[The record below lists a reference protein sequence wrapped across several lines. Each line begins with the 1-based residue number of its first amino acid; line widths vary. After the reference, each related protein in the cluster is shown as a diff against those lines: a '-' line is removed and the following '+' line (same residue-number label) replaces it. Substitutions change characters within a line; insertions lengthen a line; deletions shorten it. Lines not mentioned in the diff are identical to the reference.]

1 MTTVLDAT
9 KDVEATQQPV
19 GTDRLAVIVP
29 GYDELGTVAA
39 LLPRLEVKPGVS
51 QIIVAVDGSTDRTS
65 DELAP
70 WQVQAGFNT
79 GTRWLN
85 VDLPSVV
92 QCVKTKWWC

>member
-29 GYDELGTVAA
+29 GYDEVRTVAV

-51 QIIVAVDGSTDRTS
+51 QIIIAVDGSTSRS
-65 DELAP
+65 GLS
-70 WQVQAGFNT
+70 
-79 GTRWLN
+79 RS
-85 VDLPSVV
+85 VDFHVPEHI
-92 QCVKTKWWC
+92 